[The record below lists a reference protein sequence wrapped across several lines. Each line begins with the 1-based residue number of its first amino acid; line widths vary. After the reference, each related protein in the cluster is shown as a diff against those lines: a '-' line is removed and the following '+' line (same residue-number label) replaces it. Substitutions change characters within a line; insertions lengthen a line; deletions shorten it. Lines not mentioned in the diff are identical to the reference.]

1 MALLEDWSTRSI
13 GLIEITLQKEAIDVF
28 CEIPCFSYLKEAK
41 KVFQIYLTLQFEY
54 KPSCSKIIGITNLH
68 FNRHTREEGI
78 VTKLYGEYY
87 ISDKENT
94 CTFS

>member
-13 GLIEITLQKEAIDVF
+13 ELIEITLQKEAIDFF

-54 KPSCSKIIGITNLH
+54 KPSCSKIIGIT
-68 FNRHTREEGI
+68 
-78 VTKLYGEYY
+78 Y
-87 ISDKENT
+87 ISTDTRGRRE
-94 CTFS
+94 